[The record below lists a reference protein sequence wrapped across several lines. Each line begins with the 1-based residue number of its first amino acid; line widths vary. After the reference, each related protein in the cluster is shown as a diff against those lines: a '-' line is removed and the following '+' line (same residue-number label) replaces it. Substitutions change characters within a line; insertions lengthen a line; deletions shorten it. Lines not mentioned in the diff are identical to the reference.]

1 LQATSI
7 EVRLPEKSPST
18 HQNKIRRAQPVLG
31 RPWQT
36 NFWVSTAQII
46 QVLIPQFST
55 STGKKLLSH
64 ETYTAIPSHIFPVNM
79 KNQAIVL
86 PWDE

>member
-1 LQATSI
+1 MADQLLGFNGPDYPGAD
-7 EVRLPEKSPST
+7 P
-18 HQNKIRRAQPVLG
+18 AVLHIH
-31 RPWQT
+31 W
-36 NFWVSTAQII
+36 
-46 QVLIPQFST
+46 
-55 STGKKLLSH
+55 KKLLSH